1 MDQQPTERARVLER
15 ELQATREREA
25 SYREWLA
32 ETAERSQRLRKFTAA
47 LLDTLG
53 KRPPKQRDLMR
64 TLTDTARISS
74 EALRVA
80 RTSLWLFDAAGSQ
93 LQCKLILAKQGSE
106 PSLEL
111 VLPVADSP
119 AYFHAIST
127 NGVVAV
133 ENVQDDSRT
142 VGLEPY
148 LTKYGVTAL
157 LDISIAI
164 PGELMGVVCHEHEG
178 GPRVW
183 YPEEIDFATHVS
195 NMIAL
200 ALEVER
206 RQLAEAKALSAEAR
220 YRYLVESLPVTVYSF
235 DPFSQRVEY
244 LSPQIREIGGFSAE
258 EWIARGIGA
267 WLAAVHE
274 DDRAMVEARFQ
285 PHGVDQS
292 PAEIRYR
299 VCMKDGLHYLRD
311 QCRVVRNHAGQPV
324 AIQGVLADITEQCMS
339 QERAIELERRM
350 QTLIA
355 NVDLLAMVL
364 DAEGK
369 FESVNA
375 CFERVTGH
383 SAASVIGRDAFAL
396 LVPPTEAAS
405 MRERFASDLRRGKV
419 PQRWEHEIVTLSG
432 ERRRIVWTTVALRS
446 ADEKSPP
453 QGICSLGLDIT
464 DRTRRESEL
473 LQQTKLESLGQL
485 SAGVAHDFNNLLT
498 VMGAQADAIAS
509 QHGDP
514 QTRAAVD
521 VLAQA
526 LDQASQLTRSLLV
539 YARREPISPKPVEV
553 DQLIGELTP
562 LLLTISGRDVQLA
575 TALHAD
581 GTCVVIDPAQLRQ
594 LLMNLVA
601 NAVDATRGHGTQVLI
616 STALEFVERTRAPED
631 SAVRTGRYL
640 AISVTDDGQGM
651 DERTVA
657 RVFEPFF
664 TTKHA
669 GKGTGLGLAMCQ
681 SIVARAGGFIR
692 VQSEL
697 HQGTTCRVY
706 LPVTT
711 ASMRAAARD
720 PATLSEPQLSGSVLV
735 VEDELLVRRLL
746 IAVLEELSLTVH
758 AAGTI
763 AEATRIASGVPIDL
777 LITDGTLPDGSGRTL
792 ARSAREARPQLR
804 VLLVSG
810 APEDTHEFD
819 ATLHK
824 PFTRE
829 SLLAAVKKLLPPPE
843 T

>member
-1 MDQQPTERARVLER
+1 MDQQSTERARILER
-15 ELQATREREA
+15 ELQTTREREA

-32 ETAERSQRLRKFTAA
+32 ETAERSQRLRKFTDA

-53 KRPPKQRDLMR
+53 KRPPKHRDLMR

-74 EALRVA
+74 EALGVA
-80 RTSLWLFDAAGSQ
+80 RTSLWLFDPAGSQ
-93 LQCKLILAKQGSE
+93 LQCKLILAKDGSE
-106 PSLEL
+106 PTLQ
-111 VLPVADSP
+111 VALPVADSP

-127 NGVVAV
+127 GGVVAV
-133 ENVQDDSRT
+133 EDVHADERT
-142 VGLEPY
+142 VGLESY

-157 LDISIAI
+157 LDISIAV
-164 PGELMGVVCHEHEG
+164 PGELMGVVCHEHTG
-178 GPRVW
+178 GARVW

-206 RQLAEAKALSAEAR
+206 RQLAEAKALSVEAR

-235 DPFSQRVEY
+235 DAFSQRVDY

-258 EWIARGIGA
+258 EWIARGIDA
-267 WLAAVHE
+267 WLEAVHE
-274 DDRAMVEARFQ
+274 DDRAMVEARFK
-285 PHGVDQS
+285 PHGVEAG
-292 PAEIRYR
+292 PAEIQYR
-299 VCMKDGLHYLRD
+299 VRVKAGIRYLRD
-311 QCRVVRNHAGQPV
+311 NCRVVRNHAGQPV
-324 AIQGVLADITEQCMS
+324 AIQGVLTDITEQCKS
-339 QERAIELERRM
+339 QGRAIELERRM
-350 QTLIA
+350 RTLIA

-364 DAEGK
+364 DSEGK

-383 SAASVIGRDAFAL
+383 TAASVVGCDAFAL
-396 LVPPTEAAS
+396 LVPPTEAAG
-405 MRERFASDLRRGKV
+405 MRERFASDLRQGKI
-419 PQRWEHEIVTLSG
+419 PRRWEHEILTRGG

-446 ADEKSPP
+446 DGEETPP

-485 SAGVAHDFNNLLT
+485 SAGVAHDFNSLLT
-498 VMGAQADAIAS
+498 VMGAQAEAVAS

-514 QTRAAVD
+514 QTKAALD
-521 VLAQA
+521 VLTQA
-526 LDQASQLTRSLLV
+526 LDQASNLTRSLLV
-539 YARREPISPKPVEV
+539 YARREPIAPKPLEV
-553 DQLIGELTP
+553 DRLIEELTP
-562 LLLTISGRDVQLA
+562 LLLTISGRDVELA
-575 TALHAD
+575 TGLHAE

-594 LLMNLVA
+594 LLINLVA
-601 NAVDATRGHGTQVLI
+601 NAVDATRGHGTQVII
-616 STALEFVERTRAPED
+616 STALEFVERTSVPED
-631 SAVRTGRYL
+631 ASVRTGRYL
-640 AISVTDDGQGM
+640 AIAVTDDGRGM
-651 DERTVA
+651 DDRAVA

-664 TTKHA
+664 TTKQS

-697 HQGTTCRVY
+697 RKGTTCRVY

-711 ASMRAAARD
+711 ASMRVPARAPSM
-720 PATLSEPQLSGSVLV
+720 PAEPQLCGSVLV

-746 IAVLEELSLTVH
+746 VAVLEELSLTVH

-763 AEATRIASGVPIDL
+763 AEATRIASGEPIDL

-819 ATLHK
+819 ATVNK
-824 PFTRE
+824 PFTRD
-829 SLLAAVKKLLPPPE
+829 SLLAAVRKLLPPQPS
-843 T
+843 